1 MFRIELHDVS
11 DAFVDCWRAAGRHL
25 TQKLPPQHPF
35 WLKTDLSGP
44 FLEHL
49 SFRLGNQL
57 FYIRIEDADGH
68 IDIPGSRKLLLRVA
82 DGSNGHA
89 CLLPMKRSGGGW
101 RPVHSG
107 WGLLDARTG
116 TLVDP
121 PALVTDKD
129 IEMSDWEV
137 HSFGIQ
143 VVSNYIKKRYFLDS
157 CQTQIDP
164 EIDPSIWF
172 EGPEG
177 PEFVVVRARHL
188 RPPERPWTLP
198 EITRKCAA
206 QSRNGH
212 YAPVRIFHEKQLM
225 QLRPGRFPITPLWRG
240 HGLNVSFS
248 GLEPIVLQ

>member
-11 DAFVDCWRAAGRHL
+11 DAFVECWRAAGQHL
-25 TQKLPPQHPF
+25 THKLPPQHPF
-35 WLKTDLSGP
+35 WLKTNLSAP

-57 FYIRIEDADGH
+57 FYIRIEDADGQ
-68 IDIPGSRKLLLRVA
+68 IDIPGSRKLLMRIA
-82 DGSNGHA
+82 EGSNGHA
-89 CLLPMKRSGGGW
+89 CLMPMRRSGDSW
-101 RPVHSG
+101 RPVHPG
-107 WGLLDARTG
+107 WGLIDAVTG
-116 TLVDP
+116 APINP
-121 PALVTDKD
+121 PALVTGEDMQ
-129 IEMSDWEV
+129 MSDWEI
-137 HSFGIQ
+137 HGFGVQ
-143 VVSNYIKKRYFLDS
+143 VVAEHIKKRYFLER

-188 RPPERPWTLP
+188 RPPERPATLP
-198 EITRKCAA
+198 EIARQCAHE
-206 QSRNGH
+206 SRRGH
-212 YAPVRIFHEKQLM
+212 YAAVEIFHEKQLM

-240 HGLNVSFS
+240 HAMNVSFS